1 MALFGGLFK
10 LLAAG
15 EAVEGVTGARTLLGK
30 TMEHA
35 VIKPLKSTII
45 QGLGGN
51 PAQEIRT
58 LASNLKDFKN
68 AILHP
73 VQELNRRYDFFNLSV
88 QDYIRVP
95 TLNEQEFRVDAINQ
109 NDPIRSI
116 NKIHASIIQNL
127 NVVNKNTIALFDYT
141 RKSVSAQD
149 DKIDEIT
156 KIQDKNQKTHDD
168 LERRY
173 TRLSTQIKDLES
185 SRGRVTGMSDEDDDR
200 SDKYKEREHEGIW
213 DHIKDLLKG
222 IGEGALGLYGLK
234 KLRQLG
240 RGGRRGGRIQTRT
253 GATEE
258 HFRERERLRERARG
272 RGRPIRPRTGM
283 GQGAAEE
290 ALTHTIR
297 RGAPGFLGRVLRQ
310 AGRGGAIGTALG
322 LATELKQADQRD
334 TDHSFRSSVRQFF
347 GIHETEEERDE
358 PSPWNRKSEESSN
371 AYSLKKQNI
380 LMESMTDIKFSAIS
394 NLDVKARRINL
405 KASDSIVFD
414 APKIVFTSHPEIRQ
428 YEKGGPGRG
437 KPVQTLK
444 TRALSPEEVSQQA
457 LPSELYSPT
466 PMTPGGG
473 IGGFSGGGG
482 SGAGGGG

>member
-68 AILHP
+68 SILHP
-73 VQELNRRYDFFNLSV
+73 VQELNRLYDFFNLSV
-88 QDYIRVP
+88 QDFIRVP

-213 DHIKDLLKG
+213 DHIKDLLKD
-222 IGEGALGLYGLK
+222 IAEGALGLYGLK

-240 RGGRRGGRIQTRT
+240 RGGRGGRIRTRM

-258 HFRERERLRERARG
+258 RLHERERLRERARG
-272 RGRPIRPRTGM
+272 
-283 GQGAAEE
+283 
-290 ALTHTIR
+290 
-297 RGAPGFLGRVLRQ
+297 
-310 AGRGGAIGTALG
+310 
-322 LATELKQADQRD
+322 
-334 TDHSFRSSVRQFF
+334 
-347 GIHETEEERDE
+347 
-358 PSPWNRKSEESSN
+358 
-371 AYSLKKQNI
+371 
-380 LMESMTDIKFSAIS
+380 
-394 NLDVKARRINL
+394 
-405 KASDSIVFD
+405 
-414 APKIVFTSHPEIRQ
+414 
-428 YEKGGPGRG
+428 
-437 KPVQTLK
+437 
-444 TRALSPEEVSQQA
+444 
-457 LPSELYSPT
+457 
-466 PMTPGGG
+466 
-473 IGGFSGGGG
+473 
-482 SGAGGGG
+482 